1 MIALW
6 RPVHRSVLE
15 MPAQI
20 SSLSLLGADLRTLNH
35 GLSEP
40 ASISTVTR
48 VTLWDHKDHW
58 SVSAR
63 RETRQRRRLPRHGRR
78 RELVD
83 NRSVGFSVV
92 PSILVVRRSFTVGG
106 SLWAEWTALLR
117 LDCPHRKDGS
127 AVFTSSL
134 FLSFGLSCFVSIC
147 GSVYV
152 SVFVCLCLSVS
163 LTFSACLGLP
173 VCLSLPACLSLSVGR
188 CLSLYV
194 SVCLPVLFS
203 QSVSVC
209 LSLSVCLCMSVSVCL
224 SLSISVC
231 WCLSLPVYLSVSVCL
246 SLSVSLSLSL

>member
-1 MIALW
+1 
-6 RPVHRSVLE
+6 

-20 SSLSLLGADLRTLNH
+20 SSLSLLGADLRTLNQ

-48 VTLWDHKDHW
+48 VTLWHYKDHW

-92 PSILVVRRSFTVGG
+92 PSTLVVRRSFTVGG

-163 LTFSACLGLP
+163 LTFLSVSLCLSACL
-173 VCLSLPACLSLSVGR
+173 C
-188 CLSLYV
+188 
-194 SVCLPVLFS
+194 
-203 QSVSVC
+203 
-209 LSLSVCLCMSVSVCL
+209 CMSVSVCRTL
-224 SLSISVC
+224 L
-231 WCLSLPVYLSVSVCL
+231 VSVCL
-246 SLSVSLSLSL
+246 CLSACLILSVCLCLS